1 MSSFDQLPS
10 RFCSDSNSRLTRHEW
25 NSSRSIY
32 PTLSIVN
39 CKRIS
44 ASLSHGV
51 KLNLVNLTCFR
62 RTSTFSV
69 TYYQRCKVDR
79 GSYLCGT
86 GWFIPASIE
95 IGRRLN
101 SHVSSGTCLQREAR
115 RSYTG
120 VVERTDVRANYTHR
134 NTEADRMRKFYR
146 GNVKNYCR
154 NSCVISFCASAAS
167 YVALKV
173 ALTNS
178 SRNVVGFLRLGSRK
192 YTKLHLNALFS
203 VQFTRLASTALW
215 YSFLPAENGSLLSF
229 ARYFFLFFVSTL
241 PFFLLHYVFGNKV
254 WYFSRCTYFERI
266 AHLYFKFFILWKF
279 FLRIQH
285 SRCLRRVCT
294 FAIKSQL
301 LSVQFKVTLQNLNGT
316 RVGQRERH
324 FDVARCYSYNKGTN
338 ERKIKV
344 RSDLEHLPCC
354 TTFNQ
359 GALWR
364 DIFQCNFVCESQRWT
379 RMWTN

>member
-134 NTEADRMRKFYR
+134 NTEADRFIVEFYR

-154 NSCVISFCASAAS
+154 NSCVISFCTSAAS

-229 ARYFFLFFVSTL
+229 ARYFFCFSFQPYRFSYFIMFLVTKCGIFLGVLISKELPIYISNFLF
-241 PFFLLHYVFGNKV
+241 YGNSSCA
-254 WYFSRCTYFERI
+254 FN
-266 AHLYFKFFILWKF
+266 
-279 FLRIQH
+279 IQDA
-285 SRCLRRVCT
+285 
-294 FAIKSQL
+294 FAAYI
-301 LSVQFKVTLQNLNGT
+301 
-316 RVGQRERH
+316 
-324 FDVARCYSYNKGTN
+324 
-338 ERKIKV
+338 
-344 RSDLEHLPCC
+344 HLPSSLSCLL
-354 TTFNQ
+354 FNSK
-359 GALWR
+359 WPYK
-364 DIFQCNFVCESQRWT
+364 T
-379 RMWTN
+379 